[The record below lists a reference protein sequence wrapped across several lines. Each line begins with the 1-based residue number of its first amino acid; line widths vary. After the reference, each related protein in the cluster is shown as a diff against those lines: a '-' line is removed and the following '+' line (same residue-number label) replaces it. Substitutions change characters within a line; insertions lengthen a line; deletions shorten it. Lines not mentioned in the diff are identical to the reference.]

1 MKNSHALLST
11 RIISRLMTAATTTL
25 LTVGVCNSAPLPAIF
40 DCGPVSKKYSVVALP
55 LVSGAA
61 ISPFGKVVG
70 DGLNSVGTQHAFS
83 YFNGTATDLGAFAG
97 TGIDPTLEPSNGA
110 AVSITGLVV
119 GDSTVPGLYTHAASF
134 WGGAVKDLGT
144 LGGFNST
151 ATGVNLIGSIVGYS
165 DTSTTDLS
173 TQHAF
178 VTVPKGL
185 KDLGTLSG
193 TGSSQAFAINDLGS
207 IVGQSDIATGDTHAF
222 LYKRGKMKDLGTL
235 GGSSSAAVA
244 INDLDVAV
252 GSAALTGDAN
262 THAVA
267 YYHGKVVDLGVL
279 SVGDSAANAIND
291 LLQIVGASGF
301 NSETNDIRAVIYT
314 GSKFIDLN
322 TLIDPKL
329 GIVLNNAI
337 AINDKGQIV
346 AQGSDVDGNFAIYL
360 LKPIK

>member
-1 MKNSHALLST
+1 
-11 RIISRLMTAATTTL
+11 MTAATATL
-25 LTVGVCNSAPLPAIF
+25 LTVGVCDSAPLPTISN
-40 DCGPVSKKYSVVALP
+40 CGPVPKKYSVVALP
-55 LVSGAA
+55 LASGAA

-70 DGLNSVGTQHAFS
+70 DSLNSVGTQHAFS
-83 YFNGTATDLGAFAG
+83 YLNGTLTDLGAFAG
-97 TGIDPTLEPSNGA
+97 TDTDPTLDPSHGA

-119 GDSTVPGLYTHAASF
+119 GDSTIPGLFTHAASF

-165 DTSTTDLS
+165 DISTTDLS
-173 TQHAF
+173 KQHAF

-185 KDLGTLSG
+185 KDLGTLAS

-207 IVGQSDIATGDTHAF
+207 IVGQSDVGTGDTHAF

-244 INDLDVAV
+244 INDLEVAV

-279 SVGDSAANAIND
+279 TVGDSAANAIND

-322 TLIDPKL
+322 TLIDPTL
-329 GIVLNNAI
+329 GIFLNNAI

-346 AQGSDVDGNFAIYL
+346 AQGTDVDGNFATYL
-360 LKPIK
+360 LKPSR